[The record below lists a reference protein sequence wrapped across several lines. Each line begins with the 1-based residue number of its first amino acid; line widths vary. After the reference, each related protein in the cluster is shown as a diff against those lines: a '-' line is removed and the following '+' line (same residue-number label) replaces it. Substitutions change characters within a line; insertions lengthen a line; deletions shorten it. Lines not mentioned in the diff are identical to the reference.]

1 VPVIPVLDPKEAD
14 RWIAGRAAAAI
25 DHEARAAVAPIL
37 ADVRARGDAALLE
50 YTRRFDG
57 AARVSVEVR
66 AEERREA
73 WRRLEPE
80 RRRALEAACAAIEAF
95 HRAQRRPGERVR
107 VRPGV
112 EVSREFRPVPRVGAY
127 VPGGRAAYPS
137 TVLMTCVPARI
148 AGCPTVVLCT
158 PPGPD
163 GRVPDAVLAAAE
175 LAGVERVFAVGGAQA
190 IAALAYGTE
199 SVPRV
204 DKIVGPGNRYVT
216 AAKWLVS
223 DAVAIDL
230 PAGPS
235 EVVVLAGATAD
246 PRWVAAEL
254 VAQAE
259 HGPDGLCVA
268 IATEP
273 ARAGQIAAEV
283 ERQVDAL
290 PDPGPARATLARSA
304 VCTAPDPDTAIDWV
318 NALAPE
324 HLVLMTEDDDAA
336 LARVANAGSVFL
348 GPYATV
354 VAGDYATGANHVLP
368 TGGRARAAG
377 GLALD
382 DFGKWIQV
390 QRVTRDGLGE
400 LAHTLTTLARC
411 EGLEAHARA
420 VAIRLE
426 R

>member
-1 VPVIPVLDPKEAD
+1 MPLIPVLRPEEAAH
-14 RWIAGRAAAAI
+14 WIARRKATVADEGAW
-25 DHEARAAVAPIL
+25 AAVAPIV
-37 ADVRARGDAALLE
+37 ADVRARGDAAVLE

-57 AARVSVEVR
+57 AVRSCVEVR
-66 AEERREA
+66 AAERRAA
-73 WRRLEPE
+73 WRRLSRE
-80 RRRALEAACAAIEAF
+80 RRRALETAGEAIEAF
-95 HRAQRRPGERVR
+95 HRAQRRPGERVA
-107 VRPGV
+107 VRAGV
-112 EVSREFRPVPRVGAY
+112 ETWRVFRPILRVGAY

-137 TVLMTCVPARI
+137 TVLMTCIPARI

-216 AAKWLVS
+216 AAKLLVS
-223 DAVAIDL
+223 AVVTIDL

-235 EVVVLAGATAD
+235 EVVVLADATAH
-246 PRWVAAEL
+246 PGWVAAEL

-268 IATEP
+268 VTTEP
-273 ARAGQIAAEV
+273 DLAERIAAEV

-290 PDPGPARATLARSA
+290 PDPAAARATLARSA
-304 VCTAPDPDTAIDWV
+304 VCTAPDVQLAMDWV
-318 NALAPE
+318 NTLAPE
-324 HLVLMTEDDDAA
+324 HLLLLTAEDDAM
-336 LARVANAGSVFL
+336 LARVVNAGSVFL

-354 VAGDYATGANHVLP
+354 VAGDYAAGTNHVLP

-377 GLALD
+377 GLCVD
-382 DFGKWIQV
+382 DFGKWVQV
-390 QRVTRDGLGE
+390 QRVTRDGLRE
-400 LAHTLTTLARC
+400 LADTLTTLARC

-420 VAIRLE
+420 VEIRLE

>member
-1 VPVIPVLDPKEAD
+1 VPLIPLLDPSGAD
-14 RWIAGRAAAAI
+14 RWIAGRAATTI
-25 DHEARAAVAPIL
+25 DREARAAVAPIL
-37 ADVRARGDAALLE
+37 AEVRARGDAAVLE

-57 AARVSVEVR
+57 PTRISVEVTR
-66 AEERREA
+66 EERRQA
-73 WRRLEPE
+73 CRRLDPE
-80 RRRALEAACAAIEAF
+80 QRRALEAAGAAIEAF
-95 HRAQRRPGERVR
+95 HRAQRRVGERVC
-107 VRPGV
+107 VGPGV
-112 EVSREFRPVPRVGAY
+112 EIWREFRPVPRVGAY

-137 TVLMTCVPARI
+137 TVLMTCLPARI
-148 AGCPTVVLCT
+148 AGCPSVVLCT

-163 GRVPDAVLAAAE
+163 GCVPDAVLAAAE

-223 DAVAIDL
+223 EAVAIDL

-235 EVVVLAGATAD
+235 EVVVVAGATAE

-268 IATEP
+268 IAAAP
-273 ARAGQIAAEV
+273 VLAGRIAAEV
-283 ERQVDAL
+283 ERQVEAL

-304 VCTAPDPDTAIDWV
+304 VCIAPDPDTAIDWV

-324 HLVLMTEDDDAA
+324 HLVLMTEDDDAV

-368 TGGRARAAG
+368 TGGRARAVG
-377 GLALD
+377 GLAVD

-390 QRVTRDGLGE
+390 QRVRRDGLRA

-420 VAIRLE
+420 AAIRLE
-426 R
+426 P